1 MAKDVAEVVCTGS
14 SCPISPTS
22 AQAARP
28 GPSTTRPTTTTNNKQ
43 TQQQQAGQLR
53 PLPKHLRPSMGHL
66 RSLSLPH
73 MAATKQ
79 LAKAADGDG
88 DADTSFDLE
97 DKAPRRPR
105 TTKARAGWLSFG
117 FGTGVSQGTASPPEV
132 GQVTPRCPETTITTT
147 KINNNKTKQQ
157 QRQQQQQQLVK
168 PMLLELYQRELTAEE
183 ASALLAFC
191 PEVQWL
197 ADCAGMCPLPS
208 GWHEGQRGESAP
220 SFKCRGTGTVAKVPP
235 QLNRFVRMAWCVVCA
250 RMWPDTAASMAAR
263 IGEVAETAHR
273 EVGSLRACWTGP
285 HADAASGQEYFY
297 CPSAG
302 VSSWRNPCL
311 EPTYVGLVAEKL
323 LHASVFPNRENL
335 LRAMAVKQE
344 DGFCAAKAESL
355 EACRPGAASLPLLED
370 EGEAAAGRLLALV
383 ASKQQVEYEG
393 QVCQKQ
399 RGCEPLSHLSGQQK
413 GADQHE
419 LRDDVPFQDVPPWRQ
434 KQQHMQQQQQ
444 QQTQQQQ
451 QQQLHEKHQLGQG
464 ADEQKDQFSS
474 GPRHGQQQRLCKDVQ
489 ELLDASYHQKNM
501 QELQH
506 GQEGQ
511 KQLVGLPFHG
521 GQGQKEKHGS
531 STEPALSLESD
542 NIKQP
547 DDEHLP
553 EQEHSGEARIAL
565 LRSAAERALPPE
577 VAQRRPADQ
586 RCTAARLL
594 SPEPLPNTTTT
605 PTTTTARIKT
615 TTPPTLRMRKR
626 RTREA
631 AAAQC
636 MQSYLQ
642 AGEAAAAAAAAV
654 PSQAVALQKLQKD
667 NITAA
672 IVEALEVRPWTPCLE
687 DQDLQPSMRVHAP
700 TSVPLFRA
708 RSAPAITR
716 EPSYISVRA
725 AARPVRPTLPALP
738 ALPMP
743 GPADTTALGE
753 MFCPPTRLE
762 SARGE
767 QGTRQG
773 QAVLFADSWKKLEQL
788 QQLQGSLA
796 QAQLRAASAT
806 HGKITPS
813 WTAKPNLRP
822 LQIS

>member
-1 MAKDVAEVVCTGS
+1 
-14 SCPISPTS
+14 
-22 AQAARP
+22 
-28 GPSTTRPTTTTNNKQ
+28 
-43 TQQQQAGQLR
+43 
-53 PLPKHLRPSMGHL
+53 
-66 RSLSLPH
+66 
-73 MAATKQ
+73 
-79 LAKAADGDG
+79 
-88 DADTSFDLE
+88 
-97 DKAPRRPR
+97 
-105 TTKARAGWLSFG
+105 
-117 FGTGVSQGTASPPEV
+117 
-132 GQVTPRCPETTITTT
+132 
-147 KINNNKTKQQ
+147 
-157 QRQQQQQQLVK
+157 
-168 PMLLELYQRELTAEE
+168 
-183 ASALLAFC
+183 
-191 PEVQWL
+191 
-197 ADCAGMCPLPS
+197 
-208 GWHEGQRGESAP
+208 
-220 SFKCRGTGTVAKVPP
+220 
-235 QLNRFVRMAWCVVCA
+235 
-250 RMWPDTAASMAAR
+250 
-263 IGEVAETAHR
+263 
-273 EVGSLRACWTGP
+273 
-285 HADAASGQEYFY
+285 
-297 CPSAG
+297 
-302 VSSWRNPCL
+302 
-311 EPTYVGLVAEKL
+311 
-323 LHASVFPNRENL
+323 
-335 LRAMAVKQE
+335 
-344 DGFCAAKAESL
+344 
-355 EACRPGAASLPLLED
+355 
-370 EGEAAAGRLLALV
+370 
-383 ASKQQVEYEG
+383 
-393 QVCQKQ
+393 
-399 RGCEPLSHLSGQQK
+399 
-413 GADQHE
+413 
-419 LRDDVPFQDVPPWRQ
+419 
-434 KQQHMQQQQQ
+434 MQQQQQ

-687 DQDLQPSMRVHAP
+687 DQAG
-700 TSVPLFRA
+700 
-708 RSAPAITR
+708 AIPD
-716 EPSYISVRA
+716 EQ
-725 AARPVRPTLPALP
+725 
-738 ALPMP
+738 
-743 GPADTTALGE
+743 PADAAEEPFGTSSAVDVAVQTDIVSHAALDSIWVSEWGE
-753 MFCPPTRLE
+753 KFHRTPEC
-762 SARGE
+762 RGDE
-767 QGTRQG
+767 DLSYDEFMSLVEGDQGDGFQG
-773 QAVLFADSWKKLEQL
+773 QAEAPLGHSDQGDRTQEVDIAMAAFKQSVERRHGSMREAFRAMDKTRNSALSPTEFATGLSLHGIQL
-788 QQLQGSLA
+788 APNELQDMWERFDPNQDGLITYASFCRTMAQRAEHRNLA
-796 QAQLRAASAT
+796 RTLA
-806 HGKITPS
+806 
-813 WTAKPNLRP
+813 LRP
-822 LQIS
+822 QI

>member
-1 MAKDVAEVVCTGS
+1 
-14 SCPISPTS
+14 
-22 AQAARP
+22 
-28 GPSTTRPTTTTNNKQ
+28 
-43 TQQQQAGQLR
+43 
-53 PLPKHLRPSMGHL
+53 
-66 RSLSLPH
+66 
-73 MAATKQ
+73 
-79 LAKAADGDG
+79 
-88 DADTSFDLE
+88 
-97 DKAPRRPR
+97 
-105 TTKARAGWLSFG
+105 
-117 FGTGVSQGTASPPEV
+117 
-132 GQVTPRCPETTITTT
+132 
-147 KINNNKTKQQ
+147 
-157 QRQQQQQQLVK
+157 
-168 PMLLELYQRELTAEE
+168 
-183 ASALLAFC
+183 
-191 PEVQWL
+191 
-197 ADCAGMCPLPS
+197 
-208 GWHEGQRGESAP
+208 
-220 SFKCRGTGTVAKVPP
+220 
-235 QLNRFVRMAWCVVCA
+235 
-250 RMWPDTAASMAAR
+250 
-263 IGEVAETAHR
+263 
-273 EVGSLRACWTGP
+273 
-285 HADAASGQEYFY
+285 
-297 CPSAG
+297 
-302 VSSWRNPCL
+302 
-311 EPTYVGLVAEKL
+311 
-323 LHASVFPNRENL
+323 
-335 LRAMAVKQE
+335 
-344 DGFCAAKAESL
+344 
-355 EACRPGAASLPLLED
+355 
-370 EGEAAAGRLLALV
+370 
-383 ASKQQVEYEG
+383 
-393 QVCQKQ
+393 
-399 RGCEPLSHLSGQQK
+399 
-413 GADQHE
+413 
-419 LRDDVPFQDVPPWRQ
+419 
-434 KQQHMQQQQQ
+434 MQQQQQ
-444 QQTQQQQ
+444 QQTQQQQQ

-615 TTPPTLRMRKR
+615 TTPPTLRVRKR

-631 AAAQC
+631 AATQC

-642 AGEAAAAAAAAV
+642 AGEAAAAAAAAAV

-753 MFCPPTRLE
+753 MSCPQSFAHPLGSSLLAASRERAKGRHRTEILPNTGHFSKALIASQIPETPEAMAEEDETKKKRTFRKYSYRGARRGAFDERLVQVLVSGV
-762 SARGE
+762 SAVNMSKDHVPSLPEER
-767 QGTRQG
+767 RR
-773 QAVLFADSWKKLEQL
+773 VLKAGGFINKEGRINGNLNLSRALGDLFYKKNKKLGPEGQL
-788 QQLQGSLA
+788 ISGVPELRHRNLVASDRYLVIGCDGIWERYTSQMVVDFLLKRLDPLKGGCKTFSSASADFLDTNLSKNPNRTQGLGCDNMSLMIVDLGSLGGA
-796 QAQLRAASAT
+796 GKPVTMPLGSTVAASTAAT
-806 HGKITPS
+806 
-813 WTAKPNLRP
+813 TASLVASGAAAAK
-822 LQIS
+822 